1 MVILSPQSLKPCKG
15 TGCFRETHR
24 AETDS
29 WEGTPLSRLR
39 DEGSREARLAGSDGQ
54 YLTRRREQHTWV
66 DSKQFSNTAG
76 SELAE
81 PSRKR
86 CAARRCGPGWC
97 GCTRRDWPEVTC
109 PLAVVGRTLCFC
121 PGPGPSLTSTWV
133 DRGFGLVEGGRCL
146 RAVALEM
153 RPQTRSVSIT

>member
-1 MVILSPQSLKPCKG
+1 MVILSPQSLKLCKG

-54 YLTRRREQHTWV
+54 YLTRHREQHTWV

-81 PSRKR
+81 PSRSVR
-86 CAARRCGPGWC
+86 PGVAD
-97 GCTRRDWPEVTC
+97 RASVD
-109 PLAVVGRTLCFC
+109 A
-121 PGPGPSLTSTWV
+121 PGV
-133 DRGFGLVEGGRCL
+133 IGLR
-146 RAVALEM
+146 
-153 RPQTRSVSIT
+153 